1 MKFLKKYFWSILK
14 IEIKKKKKI
23 DYSTITSGFIF
34 INVLNMI
41 DRNAI
46 KIQYIASWLLHN
58 DIGLKKLLKEL
69 IKINN
74 QMPNGSQKWKLL
86 TI

>member
-58 DIGLKKLLKEL
+58 DIGLKKLLK
-69 IKINN
+69 KNY
-74 QMPNGSQKWKLL
+74 
-86 TI
+86 

>member
-1 MKFLKKYFWSILK
+1 MNFSQITVLKNNEILEKIFLKH
-14 IEIKKKKKI
+14 IENWNKKKKKI

-58 DIGLKKLLKEL
+58 DIGLKKLLK
-69 IKINN
+69 KNY
-74 QMPNGSQKWKLL
+74 
-86 TI
+86 